1 MSSLF
6 LPTSEFT
13 IQEIFNDFISLV
25 KKTFHIVRI
34 PLKKFIDKETG
45 KKLPFTTHS
54 LDFHLQAHSH
64 DVIMFKVCT
73 LLSQTHH
80 RNYSIQSLMILLAFD
95 ELFNTRRYN

>member
-1 MSSLF
+1 MFEKNVL
-6 LPTSEFT
+6 
-13 IQEIFNDFISLV
+13 Q
-25 KKTFHIVRI
+25 KTGCEKITFYN
-34 PLKKFIDKETG
+34 F
-45 KKLPFTTHS
+45 S
-54 LDFHLQAHSH
+54 LDFHLHAHSH